1 MEIPG
6 RLLKKQDGGFLPQRP
21 KLRPVEPGR
30 NHLELMVYFRQ
41 KWIRSEFSGC
51 LLPPPPLSP
60 GRRWLLVQS
69 CHQLST
75 AMMTQTTAPNLFA
88 GGHKAQRRITK
99 QVIGA

>member
-6 RLLKKQDGGFLPQRP
+6 RLHTEQDGSFLPQRP
-21 KLRPVEPGR
+21 TLRPGEPGR

-41 KWIRSEFSGC
+41 KWIRTEFSGC
-51 LLPPPPLSP
+51 LLPPPPPSP
-60 GRRWLLVQS
+60 ERRWLLVQS
-69 CHQLST
+69 CHPLST
-75 AMMTQTTAPNLFA
+75 AMMTQTTAPSPFA